1 MKRGW
6 KVLLITVVVFL
17 GLLGIA
23 LGYLYSGLNPTLNL
37 TIEAIDLAHVED
49 GTYRGRYAQGRF
61 DCEVEVTVRGHAI
74 EDITFIKLL
83 PFFPEELHE
92 EIAKRVK
99 SSQSLKIDTITKAT
113 ASSKAVLKAI
123 ENALK
128 R

>member
-6 KVLLITVVVFL
+6 KVFLIIVAALLGF
-17 GLLGIA
+17 LGIA
-23 LGYLYSGLNPTLNL
+23 FGYLYSGLNPTLNL
-37 TIEAIDLAHVED
+37 TIGTIDLAHVED
-49 GTYRGRYAQGRF
+49 GTYRGRYTQGRF
-61 DCEVEVTVRGHAI
+61 DCEVEVTVKGHAI

-83 PFFPEELHE
+83 PFFPGELHE

-99 SSQSLKIDTITKAT
+99 GPQSLGIDTITKAT